1 MKGHKSQG
9 EARLMALEE
18 HSFRHLL
25 LTFLISRGTQVVLK
39 ADRPLQDGSVR
50 QRGSGCS
57 AGGSSAMNGTVP
69 RRLGDFA

>member
-25 LTFLISRGTQVVLK
+25 LTFLISQGTQVVLK
-39 ADRPLQDGSVR
+39 ADKPLQDGS
-50 QRGSGCS
+50 G
-57 AGGSSAMNGTVP
+57 AAAVP
-69 RRLGDFA
+69 RGVLWR